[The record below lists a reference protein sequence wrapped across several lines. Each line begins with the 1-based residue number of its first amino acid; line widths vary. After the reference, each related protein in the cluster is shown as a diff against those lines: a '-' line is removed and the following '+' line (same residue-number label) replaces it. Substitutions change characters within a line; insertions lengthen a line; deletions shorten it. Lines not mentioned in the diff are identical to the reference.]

1 MSEHQADTDKPQKRQ
16 QHGLTPAKKALKKH
30 GTGALDQRTT
40 EAKELARWK
49 DALVED
55 LGGPDQIS
63 TQQETLIELAAR
75 QIVLLHLIDNW
86 VFAAPDQR
94 VFRKRDKTVYALTKE
109 RQRIADGLARYMAQL
124 GMDRK
129 ARKGRD
135 LTTWIAELEDE
146 NCDDSAS

>member
-1 MSEHQADTDKPQKRQ
+1 VSEQQTTDEKPQKRQ
-16 QHGLTPAKKALKKH
+16 RHGLTPATKAVKKY

-49 DALVED
+49 TALVED
-55 LGGPDQIS
+55 LGGRDVIS

-109 RQRIADGLARYMAQL
+109 RQRIADGLARYLSQL
-124 GMDRK
+124 GMDK
-129 ARKGRD
+129 VSPKGRD
-135 LTTWIAELEDE
+135 LTEWLAEQEVE
-146 NCDDSAS
+146 NGEA